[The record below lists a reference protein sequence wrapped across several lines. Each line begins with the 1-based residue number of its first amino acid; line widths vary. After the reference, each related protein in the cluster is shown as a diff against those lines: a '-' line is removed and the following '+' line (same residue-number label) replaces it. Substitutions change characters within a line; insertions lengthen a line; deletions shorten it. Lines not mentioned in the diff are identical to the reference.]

1 MKLFIYK
8 TIIAVFFLY
17 ILFEFTLGIRIDQ
30 LKDDLMVLENQQKRE
45 EVKNKILGE
54 MEKGYKKD
62 NFFSE
67 EERVIISNFLNKII
81 NELELKINK

>member
-1 MKLFIYK
+1 M
-8 TIIAVFFLY
+8 
-17 ILFEFTLGIRIDQ
+17 LG
-30 LKDDLMVLENQQKRE
+30 KSGFK
-45 EVKNKILGE
+45 KIFDSGIWQ
-54 MEKGYKKD
+54 KKD

>member
-30 LKDDLMVLENQQKRE
+30 FKDDLMVLENQC
-45 EVKNKILGE
+45 V
-54 MEKGYKKD
+54 MD
-62 NFFSE
+62 F
-67 EERVIISNFLNKII
+67 
-81 NELELKINK
+81 